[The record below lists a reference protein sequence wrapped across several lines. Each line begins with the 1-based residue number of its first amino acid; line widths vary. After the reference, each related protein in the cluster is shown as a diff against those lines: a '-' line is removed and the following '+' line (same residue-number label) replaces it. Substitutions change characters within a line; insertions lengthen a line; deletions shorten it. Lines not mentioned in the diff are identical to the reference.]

1 MVDNCAVSVVPLPS
15 GASHLLLIVPLTP
28 VAKGVITTSLGLL
41 SLSGVL
47 KKPHTTGPFVVGWTS
62 VDVCRDQI
70 VVGVHR
76 LPAGKINIEDCGGK
90 CHGSARL
97 KAVLLPGPHCC

>member
-1 MVDNCAVSVVPLPS
+1 
-15 GASHLLLIVPLTP
+15 
-28 VAKGVITTSLGLL
+28 
-41 SLSGVL
+41 
-47 KKPHTTGPFVVGWTS
+47 